1 MALVERAL
9 TIVVV
14 NFIFLGISTIFF
26 ALRCWVRVSRNAFG
40 LDDWLL
46 ALGWIMF
53 VINVAFSTVAA
64 THGLGVHNLN
74 ITVAEM
80 GPAVKVS
87 MRTIQKRRIVAN
99 TPAVLHS
106 FSNLHS
112 HWHPPRQSQRVC
124 LPLKNHPQPTLQ
136 EDSLRHHRRLHCHHP
151 DLRYLRLCYMSSHGV
166 YMGQDDRRR
175 KVQHRASN
183 SGAQLCVLGYEY
195 HH

>member
-9 TIVVV
+9 TIVIV
-14 NFIFLGISTIFF
+14 NFVFLGISTIFF

-46 ALGWIMF
+46 ALGWVMF

-87 MRTIQKRRIVAN
+87 I
-99 TPAVLHS
+99 
-106 FSNLHS
+106 
-112 HWHPPRQSQRVC
+112 
-124 LPLKNHPQPTLQ
+124 PTLQ
-136 EDSLRHHRRLHCHHP
+136 
-151 DLRYLRLCYMSSHGV
+151 
-166 YMGQDDRRR
+166 
-175 KVQHRASN
+175 K
-183 SGAQLCVLGYEY
+183 
-195 HH
+195 